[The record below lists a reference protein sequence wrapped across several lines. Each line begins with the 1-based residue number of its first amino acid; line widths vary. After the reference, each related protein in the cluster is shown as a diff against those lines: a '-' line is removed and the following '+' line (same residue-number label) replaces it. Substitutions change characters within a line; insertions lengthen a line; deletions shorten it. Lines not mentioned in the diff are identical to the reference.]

1 MSASYDVAVIGAGP
15 YGLSIAAHL
24 RARGLGIR
32 VFGNPMVS
40 WRKHMP
46 AGMCLKSEGFASNLY
61 DPEGAFTLE
70 RFCAQKALPYRN
82 WGWPVPLDVLA
93 EYGLQFQR
101 HFVPDLEERTVTRV
115 DRSGN
120 GFLLRF
126 EDGGTVLAR
135 RVVLACGI
143 GSYRHIPAPLDRL
156 PFSAVSHSFDH
167 HELSSFKGRDV
178 TVIGAGSSALD
189 LAGLLNEAGAMVRLV
204 ARRPKL
210 PWGGAPLP
218 EHRPLWQRIRYP
230 MSGMAPGLRSRFY
243 EDAPMLFRLLP
254 RETRLN
260 IFHSFLGPAGPLWMK
275 DRVEG
280 RVSLLLGRS
289 LAGAEMSGAR
299 VRLRLAGNGPVG
311 EVLTDHVI
319 AATGFKIDVRRLPF
333 LAETVGPAV
342 SVFEGAP
349 VLSAN
354 FESSVRGLYFV
365 GLPAAPTFGPLMR
378 FMLGAG
384 YTARRLSAHLA
395 KQSSRAWSTGH
406 APAAEGAEA
415 A

>member
-1 MSASYDVAVIGAGP
+1 
-15 YGLSIAAHL
+15 
-24 RARGLGIR
+24 
-32 VFGNPMVS
+32 
-40 WRKHMP
+40 
-46 AGMCLKSEGFASNLY
+46 MCLKSEGFASNLY
-61 DPEGAFTLE
+61 DPEGAFTLQ
-70 RFCAQKALPYRN
+70 RFCAQKGLPYRD
-82 WGWPVPLDVLA
+82 WGWPVPLAVLA

-101 HFVPDLEERTVTRV
+101 RFVPDLEERTVTTM
-115 DRSGN
+115 DRSGD

-126 EDGGTVLAR
+126 EDGGTVSAR
-135 RVVLACGI
+135 RVILACGI
-143 GSYRHIPAPLDRL
+143 GSYRHVPAPLDKL

-167 HELSSFKGRDV
+167 HELAAFKGRDV
-178 TVIGAGSSALD
+178 TVVGAGSSALD

-204 ARRPKL
+204 ARRSKL

-254 RETRLN
+254 RQTRLD
-260 IFHSFLGPAGPLWMK
+260 IYHSFLGPAGPLWMK

-280 RVSLLLGRS
+280 RVSLALGRS
-289 LAGAEMSGAR
+289 IRDAEMSGAR
-299 VRLRLAGNGPVG
+299 VRLSLAGNGPAS
-311 EVLTDHVI
+311 EILTDHVI
-319 AATGFKIDVRRLPF
+319 AATGFKINVRRLPF
-333 LAETVGPAV
+333 LAEPLGRALD
-342 SVFEGAP
+342 VFEGAP

-395 KQSSRAWSTGH
+395 KQSSRGWSTSR
-406 APAAEGAEA
+406 APAPKGAEA